1 MITPEFVIAFAQKA
15 IILTISLAMPML
27 GLGLIAGLT
36 ISVFQ
41 AVTQIQEMTLT
52 FVPKI
57 ICVFLGLLFA
67 APWMLEK
74 LISFTSNIL
83 ENIPMY
89 IR

>member
-1 MITPEFVIAFAQKA
+1 MTPEFVVAFAKQA
-15 IILTISLAMPML
+15 ILLTIYLSMPML
-27 GLGLIAGLT
+27 GLGLVAGLI

-57 ICVFLGLLFA
+57 IAVFLGLLFA
-67 APWMLEK
+67 APWMLERMT
-74 LISFTSNIL
+74 SFTMHVL

>member
-1 MITPEFVIAFAQKA
+1 MTPEFIVEFATKA
-15 IILTISLAMPML
+15 IKLTIMLSAPML
-27 GLGLIAGLT
+27 GLGLIAGLI

-57 ICVFLGLLFA
+57 LAVFLGLLFA
-67 APWMLEK
+67 APWMLDEMTT
-74 LISFTSNIL
+74 FTVNII

>member
-1 MITPEFVIAFAQKA
+1 MTPEFVVELATQAIA
-15 IILTISLAMPML
+15 LTILLSMPML
-27 GLGLIAGLT
+27 GLGLAVGLMV
-36 ISVFQ
+36 SVFQ

-57 ICVFLGLLFA
+57 LAVFIGLLFA

-74 LISFTSNIL
+74 ITSFTIHL
-83 ENIPMY
+83 IENIPVY

>member
-1 MITPEFVIAFAQKA
+1 MTPEFIVEFAAQA
-15 IILTISLAMPML
+15 IKLTIMLAMPML

-57 ICVFLGLLFA
+57 IAVFLGLLFA

-74 LISFTSNIL
+74 ITSFTIHIF

>member
-1 MITPEFVIAFAQKA
+1 MTPESVIEFAKQA
-15 IILTISLAMPML
+15 ILLTIYLSMPML
-27 GLGLIAGLT
+27 GLGLIAGLA

-41 AVTQIQEMTLT
+41 AVTQVQEMTLT

-57 ICVFLGLLFA
+57 IAVFLGLLFA

-74 LISFTSNIL
+74 ITTFTRNIL

>member
-1 MITPEFVIAFAQKA
+1 MTPEFVIEFAKQA
-15 IILTISLAMPML
+15 IVLTIYLSMPML
-27 GLGLIAGLT
+27 GLGLIAGLI

-57 ICVFLGLLFA
+57 LAVFMGLLFA
-67 APWMLEK
+67 APWMIAEMTDYTRRV
-74 LISFTSNIL
+74 I

>member
-1 MITPEFVIAFAQKA
+1 MTPEFVIAFAKQA

-27 GLGLIAGLT
+27 GLGLIAGLA

-57 ICVFLGLLFA
+57 IAVFLGLLFA
-67 APWMLEK
+67 APWMLEE
-74 LISFTSNIL
+74 LIAFTSNIL

>member
-1 MITPEFVIAFAQKA
+1 MTPEFVIELAKQA
-15 IILTISLAMPML
+15 IILTILLSMPML
-27 GLGLIAGLT
+27 GLGLIAGLA

-57 ICVFLGLLFA
+57 IAVFLGLLFT
-67 APWMLEK
+67 APWMMEK
-74 LISFTSNIL
+74 MMSFTTNIIT
-83 ENIPMY
+83 NIPMY

>member
-1 MITPEFVIAFAQKA
+1 MTPEFVIEFAKQA
-15 IILTISLAMPML
+15 IILTILLSMPML

-57 ICVFLGLLFA
+57 LAVFIGLLFA
-67 APWMLEK
+67 APWIMEK
-74 LISFTSNIL
+74 LMSFTTNIIT
-83 ENIPMY
+83 NIPMY

>member
-1 MITPEFVIAFAQKA
+1 MTPEFVIEFAKQA
-15 IILTISLAMPML
+15 ITLTIYLAMPML
-27 GLGLIAGLT
+27 GLGLAAGLL

-57 ICVFLGLLFA
+57 IAVFMGLLFA
-67 APWMLEK
+67 APWMLEEMT
-74 LISFTSNIL
+74 SFTRRVI

>member
-1 MITPEFVIAFAQKA
+1 MTPEFVVELATEA
-15 IILTISLAMPML
+15 ITLTILLSMPMM
-27 GLGLIAGLT
+27 GLGLAVGLMV
-36 ISVFQ
+36 SVFQ

-57 ICVFLGLLFA
+57 LAVFIGLLFA

-74 LISFTSNIL
+74 ITSFTIHL
-83 ENIPMY
+83 IENIPAY

>member
-1 MITPEFVIAFAQKA
+1 MTPEFVVEFAKQA
-15 IILTISLAMPML
+15 ITLTIYLSMPML
-27 GLGLIAGLT
+27 GLGLAAGLI

-41 AVTQIQEMTLT
+41 AVTQVQEMTLT

-57 ICVFLGLLFA
+57 IAVFLGLLFA
-67 APWMLEK
+67 APWMLDE
-74 LISFTSNIL
+74 LTTFTMHVF

>member
-1 MITPEFVIAFAQKA
+1 MVTPEFVIAFAQKA

-57 ICVFLGLLFA
+57 IAVFLGLLFA

>member
-1 MITPEFVIAFAQKA
+1 MTPEFVIAFAKQA
-15 IILTISLAMPML
+15 IILTILLSTPML
-27 GLGLIAGLT
+27 GLGLIAGLV

-57 ICVFLGLLFA
+57 LAVFIGLLFA
-67 APWMLEK
+67 APWMMEK
-74 LISFTSNIL
+74 MMAFTTNIIT
-83 ENIPMY
+83 NIPMY

>member
-1 MITPEFVIAFAQKA
+1 MTPEFVIELAKQA
-15 IILTISLAMPML
+15 IILTLLLSMPML
-27 GLGLIAGLT
+27 GLGLIAGLA

-57 ICVFLGLLFA
+57 IAVFIGLLFA
-67 APWMLEK
+67 APWMMEK
-74 LISFTSNIL
+74 LMAFTTNIIT
-83 ENIPMY
+83 NIPMY

>member
-1 MITPEFVIAFAQKA
+1 MTPEFVIEFGKQA
-15 IILTISLAMPML
+15 IILTILVSLPML
-27 GLGLIAGLT
+27 GLGLIAGLI

-57 ICVFLGLLFA
+57 LAVFIGLLFA
-67 APWMLEK
+67 APWMMEK
-74 LISFTSNIL
+74 LMSFTSNIIT
-83 ENIPMY
+83 NIPMY

>member
-1 MITPEFVIAFAQKA
+1 MTPEFVVAFSKEA
-15 IILTISLAMPML
+15 ILLTIYLSMPML
-27 GLGLIAGLT
+27 GLGLAAGLI

-57 ICVFLGLLFA
+57 IAVFLGLLFA

-74 LISFTSNIL
+74 VTSFTANIL

>member
-1 MITPEFVIAFAQKA
+1 MTPEFVIAFAKHA
-15 IILTISLAMPML
+15 ITLTILLSMPML

-57 ICVFLGLLFA
+57 LAVFLGLLFA
-67 APWMLEK
+67 APWMMEK
-74 LISFTSNIL
+74 LMSFTTDIIT
-83 ENIPMY
+83 NIPMY

>member
-1 MITPEFVIAFAQKA
+1 MSPELVVEFAKQA
-15 IILTISLAMPML
+15 ILLTIYLSMPML
-27 GLGLIAGLT
+27 GLGLIAGLM
-36 ISVFQ
+36 ISIFQ

-57 ICVFLGLLFA
+57 IAVFLGLLFA
-67 APWMLEK
+67 APWMLGE
-74 LISFTSNIL
+74 ITSFTVNII

>member
-1 MITPEFVIAFAQKA
+1 MTPEFVIEFAKQA
-15 IILTISLAMPML
+15 ILLTIYLSMPML
-27 GLGLIAGLT
+27 GLGLVAGLA

-57 ICVFLGLLFA
+57 IAVFLGLLFA
-67 APWMLEK
+67 APWMLEE
-74 LISFTSNIL
+74 LTAFTANIL